1 MKIYPMNMTTGIVF
15 VCVVGLLFGSG
26 CVSIHHDNQIVPA
39 KDVEPVVVSPAQA
52 EASVQAEAPVQVAI
66 PAQEGDPRAV
76 GERDASG
83 QTDILRNSKKPC
95 SAIADDACK
104 FKKFKK

>member
-52 EASVQAEAPVQVAI
+52 EAPVQVAI

-104 FKKFKK
+104 FKKLKK